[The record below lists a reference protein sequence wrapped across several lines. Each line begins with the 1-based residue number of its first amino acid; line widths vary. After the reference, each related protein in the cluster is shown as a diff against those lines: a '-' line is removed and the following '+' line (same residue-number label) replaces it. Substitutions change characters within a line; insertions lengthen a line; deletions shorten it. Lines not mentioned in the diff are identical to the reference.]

1 MYAPDKSKRWDL
13 KMYACSESDI
23 EFADRFIEWNDI
35 DHGIQRV
42 DACRTKSGELLLME
56 LEDLNPYLSIL
67 ETDEA
72 TRESFIEDLTDALNR
87 L

>member
-1 MYAPDKSKRWDL
+1 
-13 KMYACSESDI
+13 MYACGESDI

-35 DHGIQRV
+35 EHGIQRV

-67 ETDEA
+67 KTDEA
-72 TRESFIEDLTDALNR
+72 TRENFIEDLTDALNR